1 MAKKNIVEVARLAGV
16 SRSTVSRAFNDGY
29 VSEDVRKR
37 IDEAVQKL
45 GYRQNMLAR
54 KLRTNASGF
63 IGLIVPDI
71 SNEFFAKLAK
81 SIGDSFLQSR
91 SYGLFLCNSE
101 EDPEIEEFYINS
113 LLDNR
118 VEAIILSPSSRTPNP
133 RLAASGVPVVLAD
146 RSYDRLPNDRFV
158 VVTSDNYGGGQLAA
172 TRIIESG
179 CKRLVIMS
187 DEKETSTSLLAR
199 LDGFSKRIEGSSIEV
214 ERYKV
219 PVAIRDAERLTSTI
233 LGKRTFDTIFCSSDL
248 IAFGAMK
255 ALLKAK
261 VSIPREVQV
270 IGFDG
275 LDLGE
280 FLQLSLSTVKQD
292 VERMGE
298 AIGAMVLDMI
308 QGKSVRQKTVLP
320 VEFVK
325 MESSR

>member
-1 MAKKNIVEVARLAGV
+1 
-16 SRSTVSRAFNDGY
+16 
-29 VSEDVRKR
+29 
-37 IDEAVQKL
+37 
-45 GYRQNMLAR
+45 
-54 KLRTNASGF
+54 
-63 IGLIVPDI
+63 
-71 SNEFFAKLAK
+71 
-81 SIGDSFLQSR
+81 
-91 SYGLFLCNSE
+91 
-101 EDPEIEEFYINS
+101 
-113 LLDNR
+113 
-118 VEAIILSPSSRTPNP
+118 VEAIILTPASRTPNP
-133 RLAASGVPVVLAD
+133 RLTASGVPVVLAD

-261 VSIPREVQV
+261 VSIPQEVQV